1 MLGKLQKWVCGSDGF
16 TLVASLETLAHFQNV
31 AYISVISGNDMKV
44 ADPVWFMLPFL
55 NVIRMPM
62 STVSLLAYWDS
73 RNLCMRNILM

>member
-44 ADPVWFMLPFL
+44 ADPV
-55 NVIRMPM
+55 
-62 STVSLLAYWDS
+62 
-73 RNLCMRNILM
+73 